1 MSLKQDFKISLDG
14 GYDELDFVLNL
25 LERRITGEQI
35 KNEVGYKEAMW
46 FNNFCS
52 NHGLNQKGV

>member
-1 MSLKQDFKISLDG
+1 MSLKQDFKISLD
-14 GYDELDFVLNL
+14 DELDFVLNL
-25 LERRITGEQI
+25 LERGITGEQI

-52 NHGLNQKGV
+52 SHGLN

>member
-25 LERRITGEQI
+25 LERGITGEQI

-52 NHGLNQKGV
+52 SHGLD

>member
-52 NHGLNQKGV
+52 SHGLS